1 MNNEINQEYVNEN
14 MSSILDFMVMCRPDS
29 SDTNRR
35 NWKKALVKDYRVKL
49 EIIIAYHKYNEGQE
63 KIDKY
68 HRRIDLFHDKFE
80 ELERQ
85 ELNQKNE
92 FNNLKEQAIM
102 WRDVKTFLSEHL
114 IDQIGKSEYDRIIM
128 EESKFPSYYGL

>member
-14 MSSILDFMVMCRPDS
+14 MISILDFMVMCRPELAS
-29 SDTNRR
+29 NRR
-35 NWKKALVKDYRVKL
+35 NWRSSLLKDYKTKL
-49 EIIIAYHKYNEGQE
+49 EIVIAYHKYNEGQAMMN
-63 KIDKY
+63 KY
-68 HRRIDLFHDKFE
+68 NRRIDSYYDKFE